1 MYYLSDTTDLIKI
14 IIIVLFFSLSLTA
27 QSIDFYK
34 EDITFK
40 ITPDK
45 FYVNGL
51 YYFKNK
57 TDKIRK
63 NLIYFPVTPTC
74 VNNVADS
81 IDIFNISKL
90 QSIEI
95 SKKTSNGFFFIL
107 ETGAHDSTI
116 YQIQYQQDIC
126 GDSALYVLTSTQK
139 WNKPLSSGTYKIMV
153 PDSLKIEYFSYQPDS
168 TYYFTNFNV
177 YYLER
182 KDFIPNRD
190 LVLKFKNF

>member
-1 MYYLSDTTDLIKI
+1 MKI
-14 IIIVLFFSLSLTA
+14 IIIVLFFSLNLIA

-40 ITPDK
+40 ITQTK

-51 YYFKNK
+51 YYFKNR
-57 TDKIRK
+57 TDKIQK

-116 YQIQYQQDIC
+116 YQIRYQQDIC
-126 GDSALYVLTSTQK
+126 GDSVLYVLESTQK
-139 WNKPLSSGTYKIMV
+139 WGKALSSGIYKIIV
-153 PDSLKIEYFSYQPDS
+153 PDSLKTTYFSYKPDS

-182 KDFIPNRD
+182 KDFIPDRD
-190 LVLKFKNF
+190 LVCKFKNF